1 MQISSVNG
9 MTSTSS
15 AGSQQSWTSRQELQL
30 RTLVNQGLPL
40 DKIAN
45 RLDRPASDIKVKAA
59 ALGLNLS
66 AE

>member
-1 MQISSVNG
+1 
-9 MTSTSS
+9 
-15 AGSQQSWTSRQELQL
+15 LQL